1 MGCCWAAAAWRRARV
16 VWWGATTAAAA
27 GVRVRVRVA
36 WERVVHVVHAWECGR
51 GLRGGGPGGV
61 HSAAM
66 YVYVCVSVCVW
77 NYRMLKLGRRMNKC
91 AIHVRCER
99 GAEAWLYVE

>member
-1 MGCCWAAAAWRRARV
+1 MGCWAVAAWRRARV
-16 VWWGATTAAAA
+16 VWWGATTTTAAA
-27 GVRVRVRVA
+27 GVSVRVRVA
-36 WERVVHVVHAWECGR
+36 WERVVHVVHAWECGW

-66 YVYVCVSVCVW
+66 YVYVCVWDYGV
-77 NYRMLKLGRRMNKC
+77 LKLGRRMNKC
-91 AIHVRCER
+91 AIDVRCER

>member
-1 MGCCWAAAAWRRARV
+1 VDVEMGCWAAAAWRRARV
-16 VWWGATTAAAA
+16 VWCRAITTAA
-27 GVRVRVRVA
+27 GVSVRVRVA

-51 GLRGGGPGGV
+51 GLRGGRPGGV

-66 YVYVCVSVCVW
+66 YVYVCVW
-77 NYRMLKLGRRMNKC
+77 DYRMLKSDRRMNKC
-91 AIHVRCER
+91 AIDVRCER